1 MQHTFFL
8 VSKQTTFLVLHTFLY
23 ISLPFF
29 TSYLHVLRRKCLYC
43 VLRPSSHCFFTATHF
58 HVGIHKHFS
67 FSHRCYII
75 FMFFFQQN
83 WSPLLFISR
92 SSSFPVIQVNVDINR
107 KTHFFV
113 VCFFLSKNVSMWF
126 TAETSGVLEMQTFTS
141 AITCS
146 FPDGHDSWL
155 PSRSP
160 RVCTVSIRSY
170 SDVMTNFSW
179 IDGLPNFL
187 SYAALLLRALVEL
200 HFYYWYNVN

>member
-8 VSKQTTFLVLHTFLY
+8 LSKQTTFLVLHTFLY

-92 SSSFPVIQVNVDINR
+92 SSSFPVIQVNVDIKLKWKER
-107 KTHFFV
+107 LIFLLFVFSSLKTYPCDLPLKRV
-113 VCFFLSKNVSMWF
+113 GCLKCKLSPQ
-126 TAETSGVLEMQTFTS
+126 L
-141 AITCS
+141 
-146 FPDGHDSWL
+146 
-155 PSRSP
+155 
-160 RVCTVSIRSY
+160 
-170 SDVMTNFSW
+170 
-179 IDGLPNFL
+179 
-187 SYAALLLRALVEL
+187 
-200 HFYYWYNVN
+200 